1 MSLCDS
7 CVKGRP
13 LGFVYSVCPSRSPNL
28 VSCTGH
34 QPMWTPQVTPKEVMP
49 VPEKSKK
56 SKTKKIKNT
65 YEPEY

>member
-1 MSLCDS
+1 
-7 CVKGRP
+7 
-13 LGFVYSVCPSRSPNL
+13 
-28 VSCTGH
+28 
-34 QPMWTPQVTPKEVMP
+34 MWTPQVTPKEVMP